1 MSRSNRT
8 QASRITRRG
17 FTLVELMVVVVI
29 IGLLASAVT
38 FKVRGYL
45 VTSKQNVARM
55 DIAKITAALET
66 FYTLYDRLPTNE
78 EGLAILA
85 RPTDKFPEGI
95 LSKVPRDPW
104 GQPYQY
110 NQPGRSRAY
119 DVISFGADKREGGT
133 GADEDLSNGDDQL
146 ASISS

>member
-1 MSRSNRT
+1 MSRNE
-8 QASRITRRG
+8 TRWARAPGRAG

-66 FYTLYDRLPTNE
+66 FYTLHDRFPTNE
-78 EGLAILA
+78 EGIPLLA

-95 LSKVPRDPW
+95 LAKVPKDPW

-110 NQPGRSRAY
+110 NQPGRARAY

-133 GADEDLSNGDDQL
+133 GADEDITSNDET
-146 ASISS
+146 SSSS